1 MLTLRHALAAL
12 TAAALLAA
20 CGDSTAPQRV
30 PLTVDEV
37 FNDIEEVQSVTA
49 ATTGFAGAPMASQVM
64 PPAANCQYNASSQTF
79 VCPTTTATGL
89 SFSRSFQLFDAAG
102 APQSAFSPTTTAAI
116 RAISDAS
123 GTVSNQNGSV
133 AFTSHDDYTVSGLLL
148 DNLTVDGTGTSHSV
162 ITNAQ
167 NQTVTVDATTTI
179 DGLVFPR
186 LRVGP
191 HYPRAGTIDTDI
203 TFTSSGGQST
213 DVSIGIA
220 FNGSPMATM
229 TMSTGVGTVTCLID
243 LTRQNKVPNCS

>member
-1 MLTLRHALAAL
+1 MRPIRYALAAL
-12 TAAALLAA
+12 TAATILAA
-20 CGDSTAPQRV
+20 CGDSTGPDRT

-49 ATTGFAGAPMASQVM
+49 ATTVFAGAPMPSHAM
-64 PPAANCQYNASSQTF
+64 PPSANCQFNPTSQSF

-89 SFSRSFQLFDAAG
+89 SFSRSFQLLDAAG

-123 GTVSNQNGSV
+123 GTLTNQNGSV
-133 AFTSHDDYTVSGLLL
+133 TFTSHDDYTVSGLLL

-162 ITNAQ
+162 ITNTQ
-167 NQTVTVDATTTI
+167 NETVTVDATTTI
-179 DGLVFPR
+179 DGLVVPR
-186 LRVGP
+186 RRVGP
-191 HYPRAGTIDTDI
+191 HYPTAGTIDTDI
-203 TFTSSGGQST
+203 TFTSGGGQST

-220 FNGSPMATM
+220 FNGSSTASM
-229 TMSTGVGTVTCLID
+229 TMSTGLGTVTCLID